1 MLYSAAA
8 AAPTTS
14 LGHPCDRFYEI
25 KSSRVE
31 RCLNDTKFNNK
42 KQMPQQ
48 MQLFTAGDYLHKTR
62 SIQDSGRLAPATLIY
77 ILIK

>member
-1 MLYSAAA
+1 
-8 AAPTTS
+8 
-14 LGHPCDRFYEI
+14 
-25 KSSRVE
+25 
-31 RCLNDTKFNNK
+31 
-42 KQMPQQ
+42 